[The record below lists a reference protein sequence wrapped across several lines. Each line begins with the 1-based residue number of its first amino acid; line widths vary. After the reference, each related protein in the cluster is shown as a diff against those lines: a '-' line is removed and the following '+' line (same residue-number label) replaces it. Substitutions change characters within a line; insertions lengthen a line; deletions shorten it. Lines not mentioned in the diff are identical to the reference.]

1 MPYDDNEKLMDQ
13 VGMLVGLLNS
23 DDDRILKLAK
33 VQLIQLE
40 KKTLPI
46 LKVVLDDMRMKESE
60 DQKKM
65 DEFEQNQREE
75 ESEGYGIRASAS
87 VARRDDIENEA
98 IFSPSIVKGVL
109 DVLSFYGDDT
119 LIQTFSDWLPWESAI
134 DGLIKIGSENAFRAV
149 TPSLSDLFSLGYLD
163 SQSAYEIRN
172 LIKSYEKD
180 SGYNIYDSPRTSA
193 EKMYTLVKNKII
205 KEIADFV
212 DKDVITRFVNSY
224 PNLSP
229 ALKDLVAALIIIDKD
244 KNYSDKVLKWA
255 ENGSDEDVKRLS
267 VIIMDLRPE
276 INSESSKR
284 LFSKSISNYKE
295 TENLLQYLMSNAEV
309 DDLVEMELE
318 LYIKS
323 EENRRREKMPGYLAG
338 SNRTQEPPEPEVIS
352 KYIISKLQDKRE
364 DAISYISKVLT
375 DKNKNKV
382 KAASWL
388 LNQIT

>member
-1 MPYDDNEKLMDQ
+1 
-13 VGMLVGLLNS
+13 
-23 DDDRILKLAK
+23 
-33 VQLIQLE
+33 
-40 KKTLPI
+40 
-46 LKVVLDDMRMKESE
+46 MKESE